1 MKIAILLLVLSMLF
15 IAGCGTGTTPTDE
28 ISQPEDISEA
38 SQEEALDEVSGSLI
52 PEDEEI
58 EIGEMI

>member
-1 MKIAILLLVLSMLF
+1 MRTAIILLLVLSTLLV
-15 IAGCGTGTTPTDE
+15 GCVEVIPDETGDIT
-28 ISQPEDISEA
+28 QPQVT
-38 SQEEALDEVSGSLI
+38 QEEALDEIDNSLL